1 MILLD
6 DSQSSS
12 SKPSSRLYES
22 ASHSWCIYPSNT
34 DEQSWQNINHCL
46 TEISSALSRGEFVVA
61 VFAYEL
67 GNLIPTYHR
76 EVQNTLSWR
85 HGLLALIK
93 RFQKSKWMI

>member
-12 SKPSSRLYES
+12 SKPSSRLYEA

-34 DEQSWQNINHCL
+34 DEQSWQDINHCL

-61 VFAYEL
+61 AFAYEL
-67 GNLIPTYHR
+67 GNLIHHLPSRASKH
-76 EVQNTLSWR
+76 SFR
-85 HGLLALIK
+85 HGLLTLIK